1 MKLVICIAIYYIL
14 INLFAIILYFIDK
27 RKAVADA
34 WRIPEKTLIL
44 VAALGGGYGAY
55 FAMKV
60 FHHKTKKLKFKILV
74 PLFAVLHIVV
84 IYKIYMWL

>member
-1 MKLVICIAIYYIL
+1 MELWLGVAIYYIL
-14 INLFAIILYFIDK
+14 INLFAILLYFIDK
-27 RKAVADA
+27 RKAIADA

-44 VAALGGGYGAY
+44 VAVLGGGYGAY

-60 FHHKTKKLKFKILV
+60 FHHKTKKLKFRILV

-84 IYKIYMWL
+84 IYKVYMWL